1 MNSLPPGAGSQE
13 TQGAARCAR
22 HTNLAELRC
31 HLVIFIE
38 DVTNVNWKSGF
49 FHGKNRCTSSIN
61 ALKLEGQVQRN
72 DCGPQMSHMRMM
84 AGQIGWLVTFRPCP

>member
-1 MNSLPPGAGSQE
+1 MSTGN
-13 TQGAARCAR
+13 
-22 HTNLAELRC
+22 
-31 HLVIFIE
+31 
-38 DVTNVNWKSGF
+38 KGF
-49 FHGKNRCTSSIN
+49 LMEKINAHHPN